1 MRTKIASLAAI
12 MLLTACQS
20 NGTNYDNNPNTYKG
34 AAIGATIGAVTG
46 AIIGKDEGDKWRKGA
61 IGAGIGAVAGGG
73 FGQYMDQQEAQ
84 MRKDLEGSGVEVKR
98 DGDNILLNM
107 PNSITFDTA
116 KSVVKPEFSGTLS
129 SIANVLK
136 QYPQTKVD
144 VVGHTDSV
152 GNEAY
157 NQALSENRA
166 RAVVGKLV
174 EFGVDSSRL
183 IPYGMGETTP
193 IADNNTE
200 AGKAQ
205 NRRVEVK
212 ITPVAQP
219 QIQQQQ

>member
-1 MRTKIASLAAI
+1 
-12 MLLTACQS
+12 
-20 NGTNYDNNPNTYKG
+20 
-34 AAIGATIGAVTG
+34 
-46 AIIGKDEGDKWRKGA
+46 
-61 IGAGIGAVAGGG
+61 
-73 FGQYMDQQEAQ
+73 MDQQEAD
-84 MRKDLEGSGVEVKR
+84 MRKELEGSGVQVQR
-98 DGDNILLNM
+98 QGDDILLNM

-116 KSVVKPEFSGTLS
+116 KSVVKPEFSSTLS

-166 RAVVGKLV
+166 RAVVGKLA

-183 IPYGMGETTP
+183 IPYGMGETAP

-212 ITPVAQP
+212 ITPIPQP
-219 QIQQQQ
+219 QIQQPQ